1 MQRVQREQSNVVV
14 ILVCEALAV
23 TVRRGTCN
31 SAGVA
36 NASLT
41 FTQAPAPPLGTLVTG
56 HVRELQ
62 LLLAQFWN
70 VVFWLI
76 RRGFQQEV
84 FFITERAGQ
93 DRARV

>member
-1 MQRVQREQSNVVV
+1 MYSWWLTSLLGEVKSVECSGSKGGRTSVMWRSRRE
-14 ILVCEALAV
+14 EE
-23 TVRRGTCN
+23 
-31 SAGVA
+31 
-36 NASLT
+36 
-41 FTQAPAPPLGTLVTG
+41 FTQAPAPPLDALVTG

-84 FFITERAGQ
+84 FFITERAVQ